1 MSTAP
6 IAAGDVEKPVP
17 SLRAM
22 PAAQTLSKQPFGII
36 QSREVSL
43 FLREDPGALAEGGS
57 SGGAAHAFVRL
68 FRSLTYNPGYALTVT
83 PILRLVRL
91 SPGWICM
98 LR

>member
-22 PAAQTLSKQPFGII
+22 PAAQALSKQPLNII

-43 FLREDPGALAEGGS
+43 FLREDPGALADGREPEQQR
-57 SGGAAHAFVRL
+57 AAAAGEQHTLLCASFA
-68 FRSLTYNPGYALTVT
+68 RSHTIRV
-83 PILRLVRL
+83 
-91 SPGWICM
+91 M
-98 LR
+98 H

>member
-22 PAAQTLSKQPFGII
+22 PAAQTLSKPPFGII

-43 FLREDPGALAEGGS
+43 FPREDPGALAEGRRLEQQK
-57 SGGAAHAFVRL
+57 AAAAGEQHTLLCASFA
-68 FRSLTYNPGYALTVT
+68 RSHTIRV
-83 PILRLVRL
+83 
-91 SPGWICM
+91 M
-98 LR
+98 H